1 MGWLRQWWWALA
13 LGLLFLGVVIESLD
27 RPYVAV
33 APLARRVD
41 SLESEV
47 KRQKWERAMA
57 DSQMQVKI
65 DAALLL
71 LGGAVTKG
79 ETR

>member
-1 MGWLRQWWWALA
+1 LGWLRQWWWALA